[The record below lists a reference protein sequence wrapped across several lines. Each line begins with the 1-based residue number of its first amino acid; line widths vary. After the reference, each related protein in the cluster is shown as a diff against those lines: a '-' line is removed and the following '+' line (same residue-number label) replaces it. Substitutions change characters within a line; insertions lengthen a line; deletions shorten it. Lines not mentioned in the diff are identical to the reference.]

1 MIIEVNFMIESNF
14 SVEPNYFTYLI
25 IEFYFIIFLGL
36 FDPDMVITNEH
47 NIGEISSVAKVID
60 SANGK

>member
-1 MIIEVNFMIESNF
+1 MIESNF